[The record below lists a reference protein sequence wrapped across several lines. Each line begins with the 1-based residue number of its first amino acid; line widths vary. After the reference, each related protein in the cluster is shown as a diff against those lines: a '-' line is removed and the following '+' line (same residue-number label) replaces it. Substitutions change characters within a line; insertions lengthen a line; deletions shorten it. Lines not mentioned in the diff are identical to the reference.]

1 MLSCRCVSFVTSGD
15 VSTVLPGITESFPK
29 RASFAFCGRRVP
41 PRHPSDI
48 GPNRTTVKTVVLR
61 LGPGVE
67 ETPPHAPRSA
77 SRGAS
82 RPGSLNRLPQWR
94 RRLQSLPPARCPYS
108 QRVISPAASH
118 TSLGLLPLRG
128 TLARS
133 LGSRP
138 PLLRF
143 RLKRRA
149 SFEVHLFLPRRF
161 RVFRLSRSGSNYK
174 SSSQPP

>member
-15 VSTVLPGITESFPK
+15 VPTVLLGITESVPK
-29 RASFAFCGRRVP
+29 RASFAFSGRRVP
-41 PRHPSDI
+41 PRPPSDI
-48 GPNRTTVKTVVLR
+48 GPNRTTVKTAVLR

-82 RPGSLNRLPQWR
+82 RPGSLNRLPQGR

-108 QRVISPAASH
+108 QRVISPAASR

-128 TLARS
+128 TLTRS

-143 RLKRRA
+143 RLRRLA
-149 SFEVHLFLPRRF
+149 SLEAHPPMPRRS

-174 SSSQPP
+174 SHSQPP